1 MVYRTFTVQTAR
13 TSIKCQWVKTTNI
26 FPKVPGSGKI
36 KSILQ
41 PVDKTVKPE
50 KKKKR
55 IQLHTCKFSVQATP
69 QIIFKSNLKGQYL
82 HFKTC
87 IKIWKLMLQDFK
99 CKMKSVRKFASISLL
114 IEKPKLQG
122 SGSHGLSI
130 EWQIGFKL
138 KPTKAK

>member
-50 KKKKR
+50 KKKKESNYTPVNLVSR
-55 IQLHTCKFSVQATP
+55 LLHRLFLRATLKVNIYILRHVLKFE
-69 QIIFKSNLKGQYL
+69 N
-82 HFKTC
+82 
-87 IKIWKLMLQDFK
+87 
-99 CKMKSVRKFASISLL
+99 
-114 IEKPKLQG
+114 
-122 SGSHGLSI
+122 
-130 EWQIGFKL
+130 
-138 KPTKAK
+138 